1 MMQVLKL
8 GAAGKE
14 VAAWQ
19 AFLLGQGLGATKV
32 DGVFGPKT
40 DARTRAFQKRSALT
54 TDGVVG
60 NRTYTAAARRGFPL
74 ADGETPATS
83 FPPRPLGLEPLSRIE
98 QELLFGKFRF
108 KAAPTESSP
117 ERIEYLDDWVKQHVI
132 EVTSEAARRKF
143 QLHKR
148 IAAQFIALLETW
160 KRDGLLERVQTWNGT
175 LAARYTRG
183 STTRLSAHAWGA
195 AFDINKNYNRY
206 GALPPLIDEPGC
218 VRELVPSAN
227 AHGFY
232 WGGHHKT
239 PDGMH
244 FWAVKIL

>member
-8 GAAGKE
+8 GSVGKE
-14 VAAWQ
+14 AAAWQ
-19 AFLLGQGLGATKV
+19 AFLYGQGLGAIKV

-40 DARTRAFQKRSALT
+40 DARTRAFQKRAGLT
-54 TDGVVG
+54 ADGVVG
-60 NRTYTAAARRGFPL
+60 NRTYAAAARRGFPL
-74 ADGETPATS
+74 AEGETPATS
-83 FPPRPLGLEPLSRIE
+83 FPPRPVGLEPLSRQE
-98 QELLFGKFRF
+98 QEQMFGKFRF
-108 KAAPTESSP
+108 RAAPTESNP
-117 ERIEYLDDWVKQHVI
+117 ERIEYLDDWLKHNVI
-132 EVTSEAARRKF
+132 EVHSEAVRRKF
-143 QLHKR
+143 LIHKR
-148 IAAQFIALLETW
+148 VARQFIALLETW
-160 KRDGLLERVQTWNGT
+160 KRDGLLERIVTWNGT

-183 STTRLSAHAWGA
+183 SATRLSAHAWVS

-206 GALPPLIDEPGC
+206 GAMPALVGEPGC

-244 FWAVKIL
+244 FWAVKLL